1 MSIDLV
7 EMVRNAGIVGA
18 GGAGFPTHIKISAK
32 VNTYIANGAECE
44 PLLSVDQQLMAL
56 FPEKVVKG
64 LKIGMEATGAKKG
77 IIALKKKFI
86 PSVKAIREVLSQEKN
101 IELYLLEDYYP
112 AGDEFVLIQDILQKS
127 VPEGGIPLDI
137 GVVVNNIG
145 TLINMAEA
153 TEGKPVTSRYVTI
166 SGAVKKPQTIN
177 FPIGTLIETAI
188 KLAGG
193 PSVDAYKVIV
203 GGPIMGEILHDLRS
217 PITKTTS
224 GIIVLPADHY
234 LISMKAQM
242 MPRKVVISSAAC
254 IKCELCTVV
263 CPRHLLG
270 HDLYPDRIMR
280 VVSFGGEVKTSDL
293 TGSFLCVF
301 CGACTYYGCPMGLD
315 PAKII
320 WEIKNQ
326 LITEGMKNPHR
337 RKELEIHPEREIR
350 RLPTKRLVSRLGLT
364 DYDHLKSPIT
374 TPILEIKYARIPL
387 KQHIGIQAIPTVK
400 IGDKVSEGDV
410 IGRIPENSLGAM
422 VHASIDGII
431 TKIQDE
437 IIIENK
443 N

>member
-7 EMVRNAGIVGA
+7 EMVKNAGIVGA
-18 GGAGFPTHIKISAK
+18 GGAGFPTHVKISAK

-44 PLLSVDQQLMAL
+44 PLLHVDQELMTL
-56 FPEKVVKG
+56 FPEKVIKG

-77 IIALKKKFI
+77 IIAIKKKFI
-86 PSVKAIREVLSQEKN
+86 PSIKAIRKAISQEKG
-101 IELYLLEDYYP
+101 IDIFLLEDYYP
-112 AGDEFVLIQDILQKS
+112 AGDEFVLVRDLLQKS

-137 GVVVNNIG
+137 GVIVNNIG
-145 TLINMAEA
+145 TLVNIAEA
-153 TEGKPVTSRYVTI
+153 TEGIPVTSRYVTVA
-166 SGAVKKPQTIN
+166 GAVKKPQTIR
-177 FPIGTLIETAI
+177 FPIGTPIKTAI
-188 KLAGG
+188 DLAGG
-193 PSVDAYKVIV
+193 TSVDSYKVIV
-203 GGPIMGEILHDLRS
+203 GGPIMGELLQDLRA

-234 LISMKAQM
+234 LIAMKAET
-242 MPRKVVISSAAC
+242 MPRKVVISHAAC

-280 VVSFGGEVKTSDL
+280 VVSFGGDVKTSDL

-315 PAKII
+315 PAKIV

-326 LITEGMKNPHR
+326 LITEGMKSPHR
-337 RKELEIHPEREIR
+337 RKELEIHPERGIR
-350 RLPTKRLVSRLGLT
+350 RLPTKRLATRLGLT
-364 DYDHLKSPIT
+364 EYYDQKSPIT
-374 TPILEIKYARIPL
+374 TPHLEIKWVRIPL

-400 IGDKVSEGDV
+400 IGDNVTEGDV
-410 IGRIPENSLGAM
+410 IGRIPEDSLGAM
-422 VHASIDGII
+422 VHASIEGTI